1 MKEKPCYD
9 RGYVNDYSGTVSI
22 CSRSAFPAVLYTCSL
37 GSNLGNYLFIWRLP
51 HGVTLE
57 AATNENVHEI
67 KKSGGSMRW
76 QPIHLRSCVFESD
89 TDTYIYMNLDDV
101 LRMCIQLHIVL

>member
-1 MKEKPCYD
+1 MIEGMSTTTLEQYP
-9 RGYVNDYSGTVSI
+9 YVQDLRFQMYCTPV
-22 CSRSAFPAVLYTCSL
+22 VWLET
-37 GSNLGNYLFIWRLP
+37 IWRLP

-76 QPIHLRSCVFESD
+76 QPIHLLLCVFESD

-101 LRMCIQLHIVL
+101 LRMCIQLL